1 MATRR
6 ISTILAVDGEKE
18 YKAAIANCN
27 SELKTLKSALSL
39 VESEFKGNANSMA
52 ALTAK
57 GENLNQLH
65 AKQTEKVRE
74 LEKALNNCQNAQ
86 EVYNKRIADASEK
99 IQINEKKLEEL
110 KNTKGDTSEEQQK
123 LTEETERYKKEL
135 AEAEAGLEAAKRG
148 ANNWEQ
154 QLNNSKVELNSLNEK
169 IEQNNQHM
177 SEAAQSA
184 DNCAVSIDRFG
195 KEVTVAKESALD
207 FGETSSAAI
216 ETLASTLVAAG
227 VAAKV
232 KTVADALRACIDAA
246 IEFEHSLAGL
256 QRTTGVSNQDLAEMG
271 AYIKQLST
279 EIPLTTSELAGIAAT
294 AGQLGIAN
302 QDVMAFTEMIAV
314 LGTTTDAS
322 AGQAAYLLAKFMNL
336 IEIDPADFGR
346 LGSSIAK
353 LGDNS
358 ATSATTIIQMSQRM
372 EAAAA
377 IAGFSAQEVLAL
389 SAAVSSVGLSAQA
402 GGTAMSTLIQNIHMA
417 VATGDGLEGFAATA
431 NMTADEF
438 AQAWGDNAVN
448 ALTAFNTGLKNS
460 YQSGEDA
467 IVILRDLG
475 ITGIQQAQ
483 MILSLAQAGDLLTDS
498 IDMANQAWNENTL
511 LQKNANTMYATTQSR
526 MIMMENSVNNLQIA
540 IGSQLTPSLD
550 NLIDVGSSAFVWATD
565 FIEEQ
570 PWIVNAITGLVV
582 SLSLLTAGSAVL
594 ALGITKKVLPALK
607 ALKAAMMANP
617 ILLVATAITG
627 LVVALGTY
635 IASQERA
642 TDSVRELNR
651 ELREKQA
658 LYEAQRKEVA
668 EQNANLQN
676 LIDTYFDLLEAS
688 ENCSN
693 AQASLILVGK
703 ELIALLPELANY
715 FNELTGEIALA
726 EEQVR
731 GFGEAST
738 EYADMS
744 VKVEQLTDM
753 QAYLTRVTNKLAEA
767 QGALTEAYDNHIAA
781 SEDLANSYIRC
792 TRALEEASDEW
803 FRQNQI
809 VNQLTS
815 NKEELEAQIAELS
828 EETRDFTEAQRIANE
843 AAAEAAALFEANQA
857 AVAEM
862 EKSIESL
869 VGEMEALAAAYDAA
883 YEAAYNSLTRQ
894 FGLFNELDGTA
905 TRSIESLISALDSQ
919 IEFMYTYAENIQKA
933 MELGVDEGLIQ
944 KLSDG
949 SEESA
954 RILAAIVEDGGE
966 NIDELNER
974 LALVEEGKD
983 RFAHQIA
990 EMETDYSASMQRLV
1004 DETNAKITEM
1014 TQEMDVAEGAFLIS
1028 VENVNSLIA
1037 GAESKRAALVE
1048 QYRSLAQSALDA
1060 YRAVMAQMSPSRK
1073 MMESGRNDIMGQIL
1087 GAESMRARLIDTY
1100 ESLATAAYTASQ
1112 RAMPRSIK
1120 EPSVVERQSFQTG
1133 QIVNAITSESIGRGG
1148 LVIENLTQIINA
1160 DEADPAG
1167 QQRQARRE
1175 LQELAREIA

>member
-6 ISTILAVDGEKE
+6 ISTVLAVDGEKE

-27 SELKTLKSALSL
+27 SELKTLKSSLNL

-57 GENLNQLH
+57 GENLSQLH
-65 AKQTEKVRE
+65 AKQTEKVKA
-74 LEKALNNCQNAQ
+74 LENALNNCKNAQ
-86 EVYNKRIADASEK
+86 EAYTKRIADANEK

-154 QLNNSKVELNSLNEK
+154 QLNNSKVELNNLNEK
-169 IEQNNQHM
+169 IEQNNQHL
-177 SEAAQSA
+177 SEAAQSG
-184 DNCAVSIDRFG
+184 DNAAVSIDRFG
-195 KEVTVAKESALD
+195 KEVKDAKENAQE

-216 ETLASTLVAAG
+216 ETLAATLVAAG

-232 KTVADALRACIDAA
+232 KTIVDALRACIDAA

-256 QRTTGVSNQDLAEMG
+256 QRTTGVSNQELSEMG

-302 QDVMAFTEMIAV
+302 QDVMAFTEMIAM

-322 AGQAAYLLAKFMNL
+322 ADQAAYLLAKFMNL

-417 VATGDGLEGFAATA
+417 VATGDGLEGFAAVA
-431 NMTADEF
+431 NMSANEF

-448 ALTAFNTGLKNS
+448 ALTAFNAGLKNAEE
-460 YQSGEDA
+460 SGTDA

-498 IDMANQAWNENTL
+498 IDMANKAWDENTL
-511 LQKNANTMYATTQSR
+511 LQQNANTMYATTQSR

-550 NLIDVGSSAFVWATD
+550 NLIDVGSSAFNWATD
-565 FIEEQ
+565 FIEEH
-570 PWIVNAITGLVV
+570 PWVVNAITGLVV
-582 SLSLLTAGSAVL
+582 SVSLLTAGSAAL
-594 ALGITKKVLPALK
+594 AIVKTTKVIPAIK
-607 ALKAAMMANP
+607 AFTAAMMANP

-642 TDSVRELNR
+642 TDGVRELNR

-658 LYEAQRKEVA
+658 LFEEQQKEVQ
-668 EQNANLQN
+668 EQNANLRN
-676 LIDTYFDLLEAS
+676 LIDTYYGLLEAS
-688 ENCSN
+688 QDCSN

-703 ELIALLPELANY
+703 ELITLLPELANY
-715 FNELTGEIALA
+715 FNELTGEIAQT

-731 GFGEAST
+731 AFGDANE
-738 EYADMS
+738 EYAEMS
-744 VKVEQLTDM
+744 LKVERLTEVQID
-753 QAYLTRVTNKLAEA
+753 LNSVTGELAERQERLA
-767 QGALTEAYDNHIAA
+767 EIQENLEDITNRNSRAYIDYNAEIRAINREIRIL
-781 SEDLANSYIRC
+781 EDSY
-792 TRALEEASDEW
+792 ADLSLE
-803 FRQNQI
+803 
-809 VNQLTS
+809 V
-815 NKEELEAQIAELS
+815 AELA
-828 EETRDFTEAQRIANE
+828 EETRDFTETQRIANE
-843 AAAEAAALFEANQA
+843 ALVEAEALFAANQL

-862 EKSIESL
+862 ESSIEAL

-919 IEFMYTYAENIQKA
+919 IDFMHTYAENIQRA
-933 MELGVDEGLIQ
+933 MELGVDEGLVQ

-983 RFAHQIA
+983 RFASQIA

-1004 DETNAKITEM
+1004 DETNAKIAEM
-1014 TQEMDVAEGAFLIS
+1014 TAEMNVAEGAFQIS

-1037 GAESKRAALVE
+1037 GAASKKAALVE
-1048 QYRSLAQSALDA
+1048 QYRSLAQGALDA
-1060 YRAVMAQMSPSRK
+1060 YREVMAQMSPSRK
-1073 MMESGRNDIMGQIL
+1073 MMESGRNDIMGQII
-1087 GAESMRARLIDTY
+1087 GAESMRAQLESTY
-1100 ESLATAAYTASQ
+1100 ASLATAAYTASQ
-1112 RAMPRSIK
+1112 RAMPRSIR
-1120 EPSVVERQSFQTG
+1120 EPSVVERQSFQTR
-1133 QIVNAITSESIGRGG
+1133 QIVNAITAGPGGIGG
-1148 LVIENLTQIINA
+1148 LVIDKFTQIINS
-1160 DEADPAG
+1160 EETDPAE
-1167 QQRQARRE
+1167 QQRQAKRE